1 MEQPGYHHNGTE
13 IMQLTKN
20 FSLEEFL
27 VSQTAERHD
36 IDMTPPQHII
46 DNLRDLCVTVLQ
58 PIRTVVDSPLI
69 ISSGYR
75 PPELNSLIGG
85 SPTSAHRFGR
95 AADFGVVGLSAVEVC
110 DLVIDLDLVWDQLI
124 LEFRRWVHIGIS
136 DVLPRQQ
143 ALTAVRQNG
152 ATVYLAGIVE

>member
-1 MEQPGYHHNGTE
+1 MK
-13 IMQLTKN
+13 LTQN

-27 VSQTAERHD
+27 VSQTAERHG
-36 IDMTPPQHII
+36 IDMTPPQYVI

-58 PIRTVVDSPLI
+58 PIRTIADSPLI

-75 PPELNSLIGG
+75 PPELNTLIGG

-95 AADFGVVGLSAVEVC
+95 AADFGIVGLSPVEVC

-124 LEFRRWVHIGIS
+124 LEFRRWVHIGVA
-136 DVLPRQQ
+136 DALPRQQ
-143 ALTAVRQNG
+143 ALTAVRQDG
-152 ATVYLAGIVE
+152 KTVYLEGIVE